1 MMPLCRAL
9 FALALLLL
17 APAAAAAATGCAGRN
32 LLADLPPETRARLD
46 AAVQATPFAR
56 GNLWRATRDGQ
67 MVTLLGTYHLD
78 DPRHDAIEQ
87 AIAPALQDAT
97 ALLVE
102 AGPQEERALMAQ
114 MAKDPQT
121 ILSPDG
127 VSLREALTDAEWAEL
142 SAAMQARGMPAFM
155 AARLRPWYVTML
167 LSVPPCAL
175 QAARARN
182 GLDQRLMNLA
192 EAGGLPIRGLE
203 PFDTALKVFDA
214 MPMPAQMALVRST
227 LALEDQAEDQMATL
241 SAIYFAEDSRLM
253 WEYQKHIS
261 LALPGAT
268 PASVEAEFA
277 AMEEALMIRRN
288 RAWIPVLTAAAADG
302 PVVAAFGA
310 LHLSGPEGVLALMQA
325 EGWDLERL
333 PFPGG

>member
-1 MMPLCRAL
+1 MPLRRVFL
-9 FALALLLL
+9 TLALLL
-17 APAAAAAATGCAGRN
+17 APAAATAATGCAGRN
-32 LLADLPPETRARLD
+32 LLADLPPETRSALD
-46 AAVQATPFAR
+46 AAVQAAPFAR

-67 MVTLLGTYHLD
+67 TITLLGTYHLD

-87 AIAPALQDAT
+87 AIAPTLRDAT

-121 ILSPDG
+121 ILSPEG
-127 VSLREALTDAEWAEL
+127 VSLRDALSEAEWADL

-167 LSVPPCAL
+167 LAVPPCAL
-175 QAARARN
+175 QAARSRN

-192 EAGGLPIRGLE
+192 DAAGVPIQGLE
-203 PFDTALKVFDA
+203 PFDTALKVFDG

-227 LALEDQAEDQMATL
+227 LAIEDQAEDQMATL

-253 WEYQKHIS
+253 WEYQRHIALS
-261 LALPGAT
+261 LPGAT
-268 PASVEAEFA
+268 PASVETEFA
-277 AMEEALMIRRN
+277 AMEDSLMIRRN
-288 RAWIPVLTAAAADG
+288 RAWIPVLTAAAAEG
-302 PVVAAFGA
+302 PVLAAFGA
-310 LHLSGPEGVLALMQA
+310 LHLSGTDGVLALLQA
-325 EGWDLERL
+325 QGWTLERL
-333 PFPGG
+333 PFPGD